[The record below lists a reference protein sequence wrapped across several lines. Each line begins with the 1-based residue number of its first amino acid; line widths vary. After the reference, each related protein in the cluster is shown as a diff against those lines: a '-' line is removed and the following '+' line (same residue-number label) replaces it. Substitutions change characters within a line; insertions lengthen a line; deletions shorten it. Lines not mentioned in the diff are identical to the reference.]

1 MKDLLFL
8 VAVFLIIIYAFSQPS
23 QQAEVNK
30 HMKAIYDVLQQTF
43 SGFPVE

>member
-1 MKDLLFL
+1 MKDLLFF
-8 VAVFLIIIYAFSQPS
+8 VVVFLVLIYLFSQPS

-30 HMKAIYDVLQQTF
+30 HVKDIYEILRQTF

>member
-1 MKDLLFL
+1 MKDFLFIVVIFL
-8 VAVFLIIIYAFSQPS
+8 VIIYAFSQPS